1 MKRCWALAWIAVAAI
16 GGLAG
21 ERAAAQASYPT
32 RPIKLMVPFS
42 AGGVTD
48 VVGRQWAERMTGKL
62 GAFVI
67 ENRGGGGG
75 VPATIDV
82 ARAEPDGHTLILGN
96 TSIMVLNPMTMANL
110 RYDPPK
116 DFAPIAILSV
126 AATAIIVHKSVPA
139 QNLKDFMAYAKAIPG
154 KLNYGSAGTGTMTHL
169 AGEKFKQLAG
179 TPDIAHV
186 PYKGAG
192 PGISDLIAGHIPMMT
207 PNITG
212 QYLELHKAGAIRIL
226 ATNTQERLK
235 ATPDI
240 PTAIEQGLPGMI
252 GVLFVGVSAPVA
264 TPKPIIEK
272 IAAASRAVMA
282 DAAFQKVL
290 LEAGLEPVVESGPEH
305 AQKFLEDEHTR
316 WQPVVKAIGLKIE

>member
-1 MKRCWALAWIAVAAI
+1 MNRRATLSLI
-16 GGLAG
+16 
-21 ERAAAQASYPT
+21 AAAWLGGPAAMSASAQTAYPA

-48 VVGRQWAERMTGKL
+48 VVGRQWAERMTAKL
-62 GAFVI
+62 GTFVI

-96 TSIMVLNPMTMANL
+96 TSIMVLNPMTMTNL

-139 QNLKDFMAYAKAIPG
+139 QNLKELIAYAKANPG
-154 KLNYGSAGTGTMTHL
+154 KLSYGSAGTGTMTHL
-169 AGEKFKQLAG
+169 AGEMFKQLTG
-179 TPDIAHV
+179 TGDIAHV

-226 ATNTQERLK
+226 AINAEKRLQ

-240 PTAIEQGLPGMI
+240 PTAIEQGLPGMV
-252 GVLFVGVSAPVA
+252 GVLFVGVSAPAA
-264 TPKPIIEK
+264 TPKPIVDR

-282 DAAFQKVL
+282 DVNFQKVL
-290 LEAGLEPVVESGPEH
+290 REAGLEPVVDSGPDH
-305 AQKFLEDEHTR
+305 ARKFIEDEHNR